1 MADYDK
7 LTDNEFDSIL
17 YSFIPQPA
25 RYLLDIPGVY
35 ELVKEHYNDA
45 VLTQWESIQ
54 ERMVSDGKT
63 DHQASEEAEEEAEGN
78 NPEAQSDP
86 S

>member
-7 LTDNEFDSIL
+7 LTDDEFDSIL

-35 ELVKEHYNDA
+35 ELVKEHYNDK
-45 VLTQWESIQ
+45 VLTMWESIQ
-54 ERMVSDGKT
+54 ERAVIDGKT
-63 DHQASEEAEEEAEGN
+63 NHQASEEAEEEGGG
-78 NPEAQSDP
+78 PEAQSDP